1 MKAPASFKKAAAWA
15 LPYWTRGEAGRET
28 PQDLFRVLYFGWLAA
43 FTLKV
48 LGSAWDVS
56 WHFKWLRDDL
66 APPHLLNSAGTALAV
81 ALTVIHG
88 YTGYGVDKAALRLIQ
103 WGTGIFLVAVPLDL
117 INHRVNGLDITSWSP
132 SHIMLYVGT
141 LFMIA
146 GVVRGWFMGAPPG
159 RERVVVLGAFLA
171 FFLENVHF
179 PEQHQEYGILSL
191 GAWDNHATYAEQIL
205 LQFAADQMGR
215 PIDRIMMAG
224 FTLPVPDFLYPVYAV
239 VAGLSVLVAARLL
252 IGRFGAATLVA
263 AGYVGFRAAMW
274 PLLTFTGFPP
284 SAVPFFLVVA
294 GLLVDLAFLVR
305 MPLLRAVLGAAVVTA
320 VAYGTL
326 AAQSAVMGPVY
337 GAIKGQEGLLGA
349 PPLATSSAGWAG
361 LGLLAAWLAIELV
374 VGRRQLRPR
383 TIEPSVP
390 PVTAPA
396 TP

>member
-1 MKAPASFKKAAAWA
+1 MKSPASFKKAAAWA
-15 LPYWTRGEAGRET
+15 LPYWTRGQAGRET
-28 PQDLFRVLYFGWLAA
+28 PQDLFRVLYLGWLVAL
-43 FTLKV
+43 TLKL

-66 APPHLLNSAGTALAV
+66 APPHLLNSAGTALV
-81 ALTVIHG
+81 VVLTVVHG

-103 WGTGIFLVAVPLDL
+103 WGTGIFLIAVPLDL

-141 LFMIA
+141 FFMIM
-146 GVVRGWFMGAPPG
+146 GVIRGWFMGAPPG
-159 RERVVVLGAFLA
+159 RERTVVLGAFLA

-205 LQFAADQMGR
+205 LRFAADQMGR
-215 PIDRIMMAG
+215 PVDRIMMSG
-224 FTLPVPDFLYPVYAV
+224 FTLPVPDYLYPVYAV

-263 AGYVGFRAAMW
+263 GAYVGFRTLIW
-274 PLLTFTGFPP
+274 PLLTFGGFPP
-284 SAVPFFLVVA
+284 SALPFFFVVA

-305 MPLLRAVLGAAVVTA
+305 VPAVRAVVGAVAVTA
-320 VAYGTL
+320 GAYGAL
-326 AAQSAVMGPVY
+326 VAQSALMGPVY
-337 GAIKGQEGLLGA
+337 GAIKGQTGLYGA
-349 PPLATSSAGWAG
+349 PPLVTSSAVWAG
-361 LGLLAAWLAIELV
+361 LGLLAAWLAAEWLA
-374 VGRRQLRPR
+374 GRRDRRAQP
-383 TIEPSVP
+383 IEARVIA
-390 PVTAPA
+390 TA

>member
-1 MKAPASFKKAAAWA
+1 MKSPASFKKAAAWA
-15 LPYWTRGEAGRET
+15 LPYWTRGEAGRDT
-28 PQDLFRVLYFGWLAA
+28 PQDLFRVLYFGWLVA
-43 FTLKV
+43 FTFKV

-56 WHFKWLRDDL
+56 WHFMWLRDDL

-103 WGTGIFLVAVPLDL
+103 WGTGIFLIAVPLDL

-132 SHIMLYVGT
+132 SHIMLYAGT
-141 LFMIA
+141 FFMIA

-191 GAWDNHATYAEQIL
+191 GAWDNHAVYAEKIL

-215 PIDRIMMAG
+215 PVDRVMMTG
-224 FTLPVPDFLYPVYAV
+224 FTLPVPDYLYPVYAV
-239 VAGLSVLVAARLL
+239 VVGLSVLVAARLM

-263 AGYVGFRAAMW
+263 AAYVGFRTVAW
-274 PLLTFTGFPP
+274 PLLTYTGFPP
-284 SAVPFFLVVA
+284 SALPFFLIVGGV
-294 GLLVDLAFLVR
+294 LVDVAFLVR
-305 MPLLRAVLGAAVVTA
+305 MPAVRAVLGAVGVTA
-320 VAYGTL
+320 GAFGAL
-326 AAQSAVMGPVY
+326 MAQNAVMGPVY
-337 GAIKGQEGLLGA
+337 GALMGQKELLGA
-349 PPLATSSAGWAG
+349 PPLATSSAVWAG
-361 LGLLAAWLAIELV
+361 LGLLVAWLAIEWFAA
-374 VGRRQLRPR
+374 RRRPL
-383 TIEPSVP
+383 PVPAPPP
-390 PVTAPA
+390 PVVTPA

>member
-1 MKAPASFKKAAAWA
+1 MKSPASFKKAAAWA
-15 LPYWTRGEAGRET
+15 LPYWTRGQAGRET
-28 PQDLFRVLYFGWLAA
+28 PQDLFRVLYFGWLVAL
-43 FTLKV
+43 TLKL

-66 APPHLLNSAGTALAV
+66 APPHLLNSAGTAVAL

-132 SHIMLYVGT
+132 SHLMLYLGT
-141 LFMIA
+141 FFMIA
-146 GVVRGWFMGAPPG
+146 GVIRGWFMGAPPG
-159 RERVVVLGAFLA
+159 RERTVVLGAFFA

-179 PEQHQEYGILSL
+179 PEQHQEYGTLSI
-191 GAWDNHATYAEQIL
+191 GAWDNHATYAEPIL
-205 LQFAADQMGR
+205 LRFAADQMGR
-215 PIDRIMMAG
+215 PVDRTMMVG
-224 FTLPVPDFLYPVYAV
+224 FSLPVPDYLYPVYAV
-239 VAGLSVLVAARLL
+239 VVGLAVLVVARLM

-263 AGYVGFRAAMW
+263 AGYVGFRTVIW
-274 PLLTFTGFPP
+274 PLLTVTGFPP

-305 MPLLRAVLGAAVVTA
+305 MPYVRAVLGSIGGTAAV
-320 VAYGTL
+320 YGAL
-326 AAQSAVMGPVY
+326 AAQSAIMGGVY

-349 PPLATSSAGWAG
+349 PPQAMSSAVWAG
-361 LGLLAAWLAIELV
+361 LGLLIVWLAVEWIADK
-374 VGRRQLRPR
+374 RRPQTMEARVIA
-383 TIEPSVP
+383 T
-390 PVTAPA
+390 A

>member
-1 MKAPASFKKAAAWA
+1 MKLPASFKRAAAWA

-66 APPHLLNSAGTALAV
+66 APPHLLNSAGTAIVV

-132 SHIMLYVGT
+132 SHILLYVGT
-141 LFMIA
+141 FFMIA
-146 GVVRGWFMGAPPG
+146 GVIRGWFMGAPPG
-159 RERVVVLGAFLA
+159 RERVVVLGAFFA
-171 FFLENVHF
+171 FFLENMHF

-191 GAWDNHATYAEQIL
+191 GAWDNGATYAEPIL

-215 PIDRIMMAG
+215 PIDRTMMAG
-224 FTLPVPDFLYPVYAV
+224 FTLPVPDYLYPVYAV
-239 VAGLSVLVAARLL
+239 VGVLSVLVVARRLV
-252 IGRFGAATLVA
+252 GRFGTATLVA
-263 AGYVGFRAAMW
+263 ASYVGFRALAW

-284 SAVPFFLVVA
+284 SAVPFFMVVA

-305 MPLLRAVLGAAVVTA
+305 VPVVRAVLGAAGVTA
-320 VAYGTL
+320 GAYGAL
-326 AAQSAVMGPVY
+326 VVQSAVMGSVY
-337 GAIKGQEGLLGA
+337 GAIKGQEDLLGA
-349 PPLATSSAGWAG
+349 PPLAMPSAVWAG
-361 LGLLAAWLAIELV
+361 LGLLVAWLAIEWAT
-374 VGRRQLRPR
+374 GKRRPR
-383 TIEPSVP
+383 EAGSTAR
-390 PVTAPA
+390 PVVAPA

>member
-1 MKAPASFKKAAAWA
+1 MKSPASFKKAAAWA

-28 PQDLFRVLYFGWLAA
+28 PHDLFRVLYYGWLVA

-66 APPHLLNSAGTALAV
+66 APPHLLNSAGTALAL

-132 SHIMLYVGT
+132 SHIMLYLGT
-141 LFMIA
+141 FFMIA
-146 GVVRGWFMGAPPG
+146 GVLRGWVMGAPPG
-159 RERVVVLGAFLA
+159 RERAVVLGAFFA

-191 GAWDNHATYAEQIL
+191 GAWDNKATYAEQIL
-205 LQFAADQMGR
+205 LEFAADQMGR
-215 PIDRIMMAG
+215 PIDRTMMAG
-224 FTLPVPDFLYPVYAV
+224 FTLPVPDYLYPVYAV
-239 VAGLSVLVAARLL
+239 VAGLSVLVVARLL

-263 AGYVGFRAAMW
+263 AGYVLFRTVAW

-294 GLLVDLAFLVR
+294 GLLVDVAFLVR
-305 MPLLRAVLGAAVVTA
+305 MPAARAVLGAAGVTA
-320 VAYGTL
+320 AAYGAL
-326 AAQSAVMGPVY
+326 AAQNAIMGPVY
-337 GAIKGQEGLLGA
+337 GALKGQEGLLGA
-349 PPLATSSAGWAG
+349 PPLVTSSAVWAG
-361 LGLLAAWLAIELV
+361 LGLMGVWLAIEWLA
-374 VGRRQLRPR
+374 GRRNTQPVETPPRP
-383 TIEPSVP
+383 VVA
-390 PVTAPA
+390 PVT
-396 TP
+396 T

>member
-1 MKAPASFKKAAAWA
+1 MKSPASFKKAAAWA
-15 LPYWTRGEAGRET
+15 LPYWTRGQAGRET
-28 PQDLFRVLYFGWLAA
+28 PQDLFRVLYFGWLVAL
-43 FTLKV
+43 TLKL

-66 APPHLLNSAGTALAV
+66 APPHLLNSAGTAVAL

-132 SHIMLYVGT
+132 SHIMLYLGT
-141 LFMIA
+141 FFMIA
-146 GVVRGWFMGAPPG
+146 GVIRGWFMGAPPG
-159 RERVVVLGAFLA
+159 RERTVVLGAFFA

-179 PEQHQEYGILSL
+179 PEQHQEYGTLSI
-191 GAWDNHATYAEQIL
+191 GAWDNHATYAEPIL
-205 LQFAADQMGR
+205 LRFAADQMGR
-215 PIDRIMMAG
+215 PVDRTMMVG
-224 FTLPVPDFLYPVYAV
+224 FSLPVPDYLYPVYAV
-239 VAGLSVLVAARLL
+239 VVGLAVLVVARLM

-263 AGYVGFRAAMW
+263 AGYVGFRTVIW
-274 PLLTFTGFPP
+274 PLLTVTGFPP

-305 MPLLRAVLGAAVVTA
+305 MPYVRAVLGSIGGTAAV
-320 VAYGTL
+320 YGAL
-326 AAQSAVMGPVY
+326 AAQNAIMGGVY

-349 PPLATSSAGWAG
+349 PPQAMSSAVWAG
-361 LGLLAAWLAIELV
+361 LGLLIVWLAVEWIADKRGHQTMEARV
-374 VGRRQLRPR
+374 IA
-383 TIEPSVP
+383 T
-390 PVTAPA
+390 A

>member
-1 MKAPASFKKAAAWA
+1 MKSPASFKKAAAWA
-15 LPYWTRGEAGRET
+15 LPYWTRGQAGRET
-28 PQDLFRVLYFGWLAA
+28 PQDLFRVLYFGWLVAL
-43 FTLKV
+43 TLKL

-66 APPHLLNSAGTALAV
+66 APPHLLNSAGTALV
-81 ALTVIHG
+81 VVLTVIHG

-141 LFMIA
+141 FFMIM
-146 GVVRGWFMGAPPG
+146 GVIRGWFMGAPPG
-159 RERVVVLGAFLA
+159 RERTVVLGAFLA

-205 LQFAADQMGR
+205 LRFAADQMGR
-215 PIDRIMMAG
+215 PVDRIMMSG
-224 FTLPVPDFLYPVYAV
+224 FTLPVPDYLYPVYAV
-239 VAGLSVLVAARLL
+239 VGGLSVLVAARLL

-263 AGYVGFRAAMW
+263 GAYVGFRTLIW
-274 PLLTFTGFPP
+274 PLLTFGGFPP
-284 SAVPFFLVVA
+284 SALPFFLVVA

-305 MPLLRAVLGAAVVTA
+305 VPAVRAVVGAAAVTA
-320 VAYGTL
+320 GAYGAL
-326 AAQSAVMGPVY
+326 AAQNAVMGPVY
-337 GAIKGQEGLLGA
+337 GAIKGQTGLYGA
-349 PPLATSSAGWAG
+349 PPLATSSAVWAG
-361 LGLLAAWLAIELV
+361 LGLLVAWLAAEWLA
-374 VGRRQLRPR
+374 GRRDRRPQP
-383 TIEPSVP
+383 IEARVIA
-390 PVTAPA
+390 TA

>member
-1 MKAPASFKKAAAWA
+1 MKSPASIKKAADWA
-15 LPYWTRGEAGRET
+15 LPYWTRGQAGRET

-43 FTLKV
+43 LTLKL

-81 ALTVIHG
+81 ALTIIHG

-141 LFMIA
+141 FFMIV
-146 GVVRGWFMGAPPG
+146 GVIRGWFMGAPPG
-159 RERVVVLGAFLA
+159 RERTVVLGAFLA
-171 FFLENVHF
+171 FLLETVHF
-179 PEQHQEYGILSL
+179 PEQHQEYGILSI
-191 GAWDNHATYAEQIL
+191 GAWDNGATYAEPIL

-215 PIDRIMMAG
+215 PVDRTMMTG
-224 FTLPVPDFLYPVYAV
+224 FALPVPDFLYPVYAV
-239 VAGLSVLVAARLL
+239 VAGLSVLVVARLL

-263 AGYVGFRAAMW
+263 AAYVGFRTLVW
-274 PLLTFTGFPP
+274 PLLTLTGFPP

-294 GLLVDLAFLVR
+294 GLLVDAAFLVR
-305 MPLLRAVLGAAVVTA
+305 MPVARAVLGAAGATA
-320 VAYGTL
+320 VAYGAL
-326 AAQSAVMGPVY
+326 VAQSAIMGVVY
-337 GAIKGQEGLLGA
+337 GALIGHEGLLGA
-349 PPLATSSAGWAG
+349 PPLATSSAVWAG
-361 LGLLAAWLAIELV
+361 LGLLAAWLAVEWV
-374 VGRRQLRPR
+374 AGRRDLQP
-383 TIEPSVP
+383 IEARVIA
-390 PVTAPA
+390 TA